1 MDQDQQSYQRA
12 HARVQALKGFYIH
25 ATVFVL
31 VNIGLFIINLLTG
44 GGWWF
49 YWPLI
54 GWGIGLGAHALGVFG
69 FGGRPWGREWEERKT
84 REFMDQDRR
93 DSQLIPSRAARKT
106 RPSREEHIVDVQEIV
121 SRMQDAATVKRVY
134 GDAY

>member
-25 ATVFVL
+25 ATVFAL
-31 VNIGLFIINLLTG
+31 VNVGLFIINLLTG

-54 GWGIGLGAHALGVFG
+54 GWGIGPGAHALGVLG
-69 FGGRPWGREWEERKT
+69 FGGGPWGREREGRKT
-84 REFMDQDRR
+84 
-93 DSQLIPSRAARKT
+93 
-106 RPSREEHIVDVQEIV
+106 
-121 SRMQDAATVKRVY
+121 
-134 GDAY
+134 

>member
-1 MDQDQQSYQRA
+1 
-12 HARVQALKGFYIH
+12 VQALKGFYIH

-69 FGGRPWGREWEERKT
+69 FGGGPWGREWEERKT

-93 DSQLIPSRAARKT
+93 R
-106 RPSREEHIVDVQEIV
+106 
-121 SRMQDAATVKRVY
+121 
-134 GDAY
+134 